1 MASTCPQIIFGA
13 GFIGNAEPFISEKD
27 IEATYELI
35 SKYGVKRLDSAQ
47 LYGESEKRLGETK
60 AGDRFSID
68 TKWLMGWSPGLAT
81 KDGIIASAKE
91 SVKKIGCAVGDVL
104 DTPLSLSLFTNRRRS
119 YRLKPEKLTSHRMC
133 PPQADVFYLHCPDVS
148 VPVEETL
155 AGVNE
160 AHRLG
165 LFQHF
170 GLSNYPTEDVL
181 KIYDYCKAH
190 DYILPSVFQGNY
202 APVARKLETLLFPTL
217 RKLGIAFYGYSP
229 LAGGFLTKTKQQ
241 IVEGAGRFNTDFM
254 NGMYDQMYL
263 KESYLQALALW
274 EDIATEQGCSRAEL
288 AYRWV
293 AYHSALRSEYGDGI
307 IIGASKF
314 EQIEPTLQGLQKGRL
329 NDSVV
334 KRIDE
339 VWETVKHDA
348 PMDAFA
354 K

>member
-91 SVKKIGCAVGDVL
+91 SVKKIGCA
-104 DTPLSLSLFTNRRRS
+104 
-119 YRLKPEKLTSHRMC
+119 
-133 PPQADVFYLHCPDVS
+133 ADVFYLHCPDVS